1 MHSEGCSTVQEA
13 VVSITPPHSWIK
25 HVSGSFPN
33 IVIRVLDC
41 RNIPEKEGVQELFE
55 IKCATEVSKKVIE
68 FLKNDDYVYDVDIVK
83 GKPGRIIG
91 SLKTKK
97 CTACRSFASAS
108 CFIVSASSK
117 PDGRLE
123 WILLGSDT
131 MVKTLLKRLESAKI
145 TAEVLKVSELREE
158 KEITTRQEYL
168 LQIAFEKGYFE
179 FPKKITLRQ
188 LAKTLG
194 IYPATLTEILRRGQ
208 KHVLQEHFQGRPS
221 VLTRQDK
228 LLGI

>member
-1 MHSEGCSTVQEA
+1 M
-13 VVSITPPHSWIK
+13 VSITPPHSWIK

-41 RNIPEKEGVQELFE
+41 RNVPEKEGVQELFE
-55 IKCATEVSKKVIE
+55 IKCAAELSKQVIE

-108 CFIVSASSK
+108 CFIVSASSR

-123 WILLGSDT
+123 WVLLGSDT

-145 TAEVLKVSELREE
+145 AAEVLKVSELREE
-158 KEITTRQEYL
+158 KE
-168 LQIAFEKGYFE
+168 
-179 FPKKITLRQ
+179 
-188 LAKTLG
+188 
-194 IYPATLTEILRRGQ
+194 
-208 KHVLQEHFQGRPS
+208 
-221 VLTRQDK
+221 
-228 LLGI
+228 